1 MMKNKITSLYQC
13 GTEFRPPSLDASEK
27 GISHIKDRDIEV
39 AKRGVMYMST
49 KIEVHD
55 DYCINRDNAEIES
68 ILSQI
73 TALITNAVL
82 RAVYQS
88 EDAA

>member
-1 MMKNKITSLYQC
+1 
-13 GTEFRPPSLDASEK
+13 
-27 GISHIKDRDIEV
+27 
-39 AKRGVMYMST
+39 MYMAT

-55 DYCINRDNAEIES
+55 DYCIDLDNAEIES

-82 RAVYQS
+82 RGVYQT
-88 EDAA
+88 EVAA